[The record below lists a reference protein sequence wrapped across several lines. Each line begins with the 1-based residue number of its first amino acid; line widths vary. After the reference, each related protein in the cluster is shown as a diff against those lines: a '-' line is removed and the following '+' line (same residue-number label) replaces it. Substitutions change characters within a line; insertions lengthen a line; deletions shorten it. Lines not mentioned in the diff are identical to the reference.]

1 MAELNLNEK
10 KLLIALGSVKSTEA
24 DDLAKKLL
32 ENIVFDKSINNEFK
46 SLISD
51 SSIFNES
58 TKQSIDYFK
67 SLNNEIK
74 NELFNFYVSE
84 NADKQDSANQINQ
97 QIINLNFKEDLNKL
111 KNIEK
116 YLENSW
122 VQRAYLLSE
131 KNLANV
137 EKKSIE
143 SYSLTDEGRN
153 YLQNGFPERQLLN
166 SFSNETEL
174 LKLKKNPLAN
184 IGIGWMR
191 KKGWISIKDGI
202 VTKNQTIPVGDDELA
217 LQKISKGNFDIKES
231 LIKELLKRNLIQKE
245 EHNKYIIS
253 ISFGGTGQLET
264 QLDLRQDVGTLSRDQ
279 IISGSWKNLN
289 LRRYDVTKLPKKAYP
304 GKIHP
309 YQRIIGEMREI
320 LLEMGFTELYGDI
333 VQQSFWNFDAL
344 FQPQDHPA
352 REMQDTFYLRETL
365 PLPKGYEKVK
375 AMHIS
380 GGDTSST
387 GWGGTWKEE
396 KAEQC
401 VLRTHTTSLS
411 IQHLARNPNPP
422 VKAFAVGRVYRR
434 ETIDTTHLAEFE
446 QLEGIV
452 MDENVSF
459 ANLLGILREFYNR
472 MGFES
477 VRFKPSFYPY
487 TEPSLDAE
495 VYVDGI
501 GWIEMGGAGVFR
513 EEVTAPLGIKYP
525 VLAWGLGVSRIAM
538 LRLGLK
544 DLRLLHKSDVAFL
557 RETPSLRPKKGGI

>member
-1 MAELNLNEK
+1 MVELTQNEK
-10 KLLIALGSVKSTEA
+10 RLLATLEKEKKADAGHLASVMNTTPEA
-24 DDLAKKLL
+24 VVQWAHLAS
-32 ENIVFDKSINNEFK
+32 DKG
-46 SLISD
+46 L
-51 SSIFNES
+51 
-58 TKQSIDYFK
+58 
-67 SLNNEIK
+67 
-74 NELFNFYVSE
+74 
-84 NADKQDSANQINQ
+84 AG
-97 QIINLNFKEDLNKL
+97 
-111 KNIEK
+111 IE
-116 YLENSW
+116 
-122 VQRAYLLSE
+122 RI
-131 KNLANV
+131 V
-137 EKKSIE
+137 EKTFV
-143 SYSLTDEGRN
+143 YTDEGKTYLRN
-153 YLQNGFPERQLLN
+153 GLPETQLLRFILPGTQL
-166 SFSNETEL
+166 SDLQKHEAFR
-174 LKLKKNPLAN
+174 
-184 IGIGWMR
+184 IGFGQLR
-191 KKGWISIKDGI
+191 KKGLVKVEGTS
-202 VTKNQTIPVGDDELA
+202 VGKSPGASTDDDEAA
-217 LQKISKGNFDIKES
+217 LKNPTITDPKTKE
-231 LIKELLKRNLIQKE
+231 LIKRGVLQESE
-245 EHNKYIIS
+245 SVKYIITITPS
-253 ISFGGTGQLET
+253 GLALVKKG
-264 QLDLRQDVGTLSRDQ
+264 LDLREETGTLTRDQ
-279 IISGSWKNLN
+279 IISGSWKTAN
-289 LRRYDVTKLPKKAYP
+289 LRKYDVTKLPKKTWP

-352 REMQDTFYLRETL
+352 REMQDTFYLQESL
-365 PLPKGYEKVK
+365 PLPRGYEKVK
-375 AMHIS
+375 AMHET
-380 GGDTSST
+380 GGETSST
-387 GWGGTWKEE
+387 GWGGVWKEE

-411 IQHLARNPNPP
+411 IQYLAQHPNPP

-452 MDENVSF
+452 MDEGVTF
-459 ANLLGILREFYNR
+459 GNLLGILREFYNR

-495 VYVDGI
+495 VYVEGI

-557 RETPSLRPKKGGI
+557 RETPSLRQTKGGI

>member
-1 MAELNLNEK
+1 MAELTQNEK
-10 KLLIALGSVKSTEA
+10 RLLATLEKEQKADAEHLASVMGATPEA
-24 DDLAKKLL
+24 VVQWAHLAG
-32 ENIVFDKSINNEFK
+32 DKG
-46 SLISD
+46 
-51 SSIFNES
+51 
-58 TKQSIDYFK
+58 
-67 SLNNEIK
+67 
-74 NELFNFYVSE
+74 
-84 NADKQDSANQINQ
+84 
-97 QIINLNFKEDLNKL
+97 
-111 KNIEK
+111 
-116 YLENSW
+116 
-122 VQRAYLLSE
+122 
-131 KNLANV
+131 LANV
-137 EKKSIE
+137 FRGVEKKIVYTE
-143 SYSLTDEGRN
+143 EGRQ
-153 YLQNGFPERQLLN
+153 YLEQGLPETQLLRHILPG
-166 SFSNETEL
+166 TTL
-174 LKLKKNPLAN
+174 DDLKKHPAFK
-184 IGIGWMR
+184 IGFGQLR
-191 KKGWISIKDGI
+191 KKGLIKVEGTS
-202 VTKNQTIPVGDDELA
+202 VTKIPGASTDAEETALKTPTSTNPQTME
-217 LQKISKGNFDIKES
+217 
-231 LIKELLKRNLIQKE
+231 LIKRGILREEEKVRYEL
-245 EHNKYIIS
+245 S
-253 ISFGGTGQLET
+253 ITNNGTLLVKQGI
-264 QLDLRQDVGTLSRDQ
+264 DLREEIGTLTRDQ
-279 IISGSWKNLN
+279 ILSGAWKTAN
-289 LRRYDVTKLPKKAYP
+289 LRKYDVSKLPKKVYP

-320 LLEMGFTELYGDI
+320 LLEMGFTELYGGI

-387 GWGGTWKEE
+387 GWGGSWKEE

-411 IQHLARNPNPP
+411 IQYLAQNPNPP

-452 MDENVSF
+452 MDENVTF
-459 ANLLGILREFYNR
+459 GNLLGILREFYNR

-557 RETPSLRPKKGGI
+557 RETPSLRQTKGGI